1 MKDNKPGPDARL
13 TERRVV
19 AWLGRAVHI
28 EGRVMSAEDLVIDGQ
43 VDGSIELP
51 DHNLTIGPNGEIRA
65 DLSARHISISGTVTG
80 NVTALERLEL
90 LETGTVSGN
99 ISTPRLLMADG
110 AVVTGRVEAG
120 RR

>member
-1 MKDNKPGPDARL
+1 MKENKPESDAPL

-19 AWLGRAVHI
+19 AWLGGAVQI
-28 EGRVMSAEDLVIDGQ
+28 EGKVISAEDLVIDGR

-51 DHNLTIGPNGEIRA
+51 NHNLTIGPGAEIRA
-65 DLSARHISISGTVTG
+65 DLSAKRISISGTVTG

-90 LETGTVSGN
+90 YETGTVNGS
-99 ISTPRLLMADG
+99 ISTPRFVMAEG
-110 AVVTGRVEAG
+110 AVVTGRVDAG